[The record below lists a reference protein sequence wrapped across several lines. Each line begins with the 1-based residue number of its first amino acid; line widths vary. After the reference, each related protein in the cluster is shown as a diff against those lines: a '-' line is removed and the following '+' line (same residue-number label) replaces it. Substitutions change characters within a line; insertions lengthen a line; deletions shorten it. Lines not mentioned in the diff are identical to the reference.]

1 MPSTSSQTFDYS
13 AARKAGFTDEQ
24 IAAHL
29 ASKRAAGVDVRVDRS
44 EVQAVRAG
52 SDPTTM
58 TAEVNPFTM
67 FTLGAR
73 NRALSLLPAAGG
85 VAGGIGGAAVTAGN
99 PWGAMAGAGAGGAA
113 GEGLREALMGENVD
127 PTKIGLEG
135 AGQAAWQGIGG
146 VIAKGAAK
154 LAPGFMQKA
163 LGGVVPL
170 ARKFTT
176 TSKGVTSSVLGGK
189 YPVSEAGEGAA
200 KTVGRGLR
208 SAKRAAISAAPGTVG
223 AERLASAAIRQA
235 EENAGRPLTAA
246 ERKFVVAM
254 VRDEANSILTKST
267 FGAVPKAGRGSPAT
281 PASSIVDQW
290 GRPAIEAQVAQP
302 PPPVRYTLREVEQ
315 IKQVAA
321 KQARPSYKADQAATS
336 VAADPALSK
345 QIASSARGRLKKVP
359 GVDALNQKI
368 RDNMISRQA
377 IHGAL
382 EKGTGEFM
390 PLRVGPLS
398 AGIQLPR
405 EKLGDIAL
413 MFSDPAFQQYMR
425 QSPRA
430 AAEAIQQLIYT
441 DEPDATAR

>member
-1 MPSTSSQTFDYS
+1 MRIKGPDGKVIEFPNDTPPETIK
-13 AARKAGFTDEQ
+13 AAMAKQYGGPQ
-24 IAAHL
+24 
-29 ASKRAAGVDVRVDRS
+29 
-44 EVQAVRAG
+44 AG

-58 TAEVNPFTM
+58 TAGVNPLTM

-73 NRALSLLPAAGG
+73 NRALGFLPTAGGMAGGALGAAGG
-85 VAGGIGGAAVTAGN
+85 
-99 PWGAMAGAGAGGAA
+99 PWGAIAGAGVGGAA
-113 GEGLREALMGENVD
+113 GEGAREALMGEDVD
-127 PTKIGLEG
+127 PSKIGLEG

-146 VIAKGAAK
+146 ALAKGAAK

-170 ARKFTT
+170 AKKFTT
-176 TSKGVTSSVLGGK
+176 TSKGVTGSVLGGR
-189 YPVSEAGEGAA
+189 YPVSEAGESAA

-208 SAKRAAISAAPGTVG
+208 DAKRAAISAAPGTVG
-223 AERLASAAIRQA
+223 AKRLASAAIRQA
-235 EENAGRPLTAA
+235 EENAGRPLTEA
-246 ERKFVVAM
+246 ERKFIVSM
-254 VRDEANSILTKST
+254 VRDESNTILTKGT
-267 FGAVPKAGRGSPAT
+267 FGAVPRTGSK
-281 PASSIVDQW
+281 
-290 GRPAIEAQVAQP
+290 
-302 PPPVRYTLREVEQ
+302 YTLREVEQ
-315 IKQVAA
+315 IKQVSA
-321 KQARPSYKADQAATS
+321 KQARPSYKAEQTMTG

-441 DEPDATAR
+441 DEPDATGR